1 MGVTDLF
8 EKIKKEIKAILGE
21 EAKDKF
27 FQHENTFP
35 DEASAVQA
43 FAESRQ
49 KLFNVEDWSHMTGIT
64 STFELYDAQ
73 GQRDPNKKPD
83 LGDYIKI
90 ILPAT
95 TIENWVK
102 VIEVVEEENLA
113 KFVVQPSHNPLTPA
127 EEPGKIEHFFTEEA
141 TSTFLVARQGT
152 TLLACEIGKN
162 EVANNQGEEA
172 GDRPI
177 LNTVISTGGW
187 AGFQAIQWGNLTK
200 FLVHLKD

>member
-8 EKIKKEIKAILGE
+8 DKIKKEFKAVLGE
-21 EAKDKF
+21 ASKDKF
-27 FQHENTFP
+27 FQHKNTFP

-43 FAESRQ
+43 FAQSKQ
-49 KLFNVEDWSHMTGIT
+49 KLFNVDDWSHMAGIT
-64 STFELYDAQ
+64 STFELYNAQ
-73 GQRDPNKKPD
+73 GQRKAAQNPIV
-83 LGDYIKI
+83 GDFIKI

-102 VIEVVEEENLA
+102 VIEVVEEEDLA

-127 EEPGKIEHFFTEEA
+127 EEPGKTDHFFTEEA

-152 TLLACEIGKN
+152 TLMACEIGRN
-162 EVANNQGEEA
+162 EVANSHGQEA
-172 GDRPI
+172 GDRPL

-200 FLVHLKD
+200 YLVHLKE